1 MPRGKFGANSI
12 VHVVVFGA
20 SGFLGGEIILD
31 LKKRGLTVSGLSRA
45 DTDVN
50 GGEWAKRL
58 NELGPI
64 DGIVWAQGANSKGSV
79 LDSDPNSL
87 AELFE
92 ANVAFISR
100 TLKKLF
106 DEGSVAKPCRAVVLS
121 SIWQEVSRQEKFDY
135 TVTKSALAGLVNS
148 ITIDLA
154 PQNFAINMILPG
166 VVDSPMTRANLSMN
180 SIEDF
185 ARNTPG
191 GKLVDSSEIASTVA
205 FLLSSESSGISG
217 QSIIVDRGWSKVRY
231 VND

>member
-12 VHVVVFGA
+12 VHVLVFGA

-31 LKKRGLTVSGLSRA
+31 LKKRGWTVSGLSRS

-50 GGEWAKRL
+50 GSEWAKRL
-58 NELGPI
+58 NVLGPV
-64 DGIVWAQGANSKGSV
+64 DGIVWAQGANSQGSV
-79 LDSDPNSL
+79 LDSDTDSL
-87 AELFE
+87 ADLFE

-100 TLKKLF
+100 TLRKLF
-106 DEGSVAKPCRAVVLS
+106 DGKVLAQPCRAVVLS
-121 SIWQEVSRQEKFDY
+121 SIWQELSRQAKFDY

-148 ITIDLA
+148 ITADLA
-154 PQNFAINMILPG
+154 PRDFAINLILPG
-166 VVDSPMTRANLSMN
+166 VVDSPMTRANLSEN

-185 ARNTPG
+185 FRSTPG
-191 GKLVDSSEIASTVA
+191 GRLVDASEIASAVA
-205 FLLSSESSGISG
+205 FLLSSDSSGISG